1 MSLATPEGSLAMGLA
16 TGVVAYSVFQT
27 HLPPVVD
34 VRTVDS
40 CNRDVHASVKTATW
54 TAAGITAAIA
64 LIAKDAT
71 VFILGSA
78 VTIALAWTYHH
89 ANTVSPLTG
98 RASGPMLV
106 TDIVGAQQDAM
117 PSGQGS
123 YDPVI

>member
-16 TGVVAYSVFQT
+16 TGVVAYSVYQT

-40 CNRDVHASVKTATW
+40 CNGDVHAANKQ
-54 TAAGITAAIA
+54 AAWASAGAAAAIA

-71 VFILGSA
+71 VFILGGA
-78 VTIALAWTYHH
+78 VTLALYWTYAH
-89 ANTVSPLTG
+89 ANVVSPLTG
-98 RASGPMLV
+98 RATGTMMV

-117 PSGQGS
+117 PGGSGS